1 MKNVNVV
8 ILCFLLCLSAL
19 AVAQIPGSV
28 SFEKKQVAVQSIEEN
43 KTAESKSKL
52 TSGIDAN
59 ALLAQKI
66 KKQRIWDNP
75 RFSKKIYGSL
85 KGMQE
90 SIEKVQNEELEKN
103 KYSSEDEKKKALDEI
118 QSQAIIHFDDFEEK
132 PEKIH
137 QKLNEN
143 PRDAILDMTE
153 RLTYIDKDKMTSER
167 SEHIKQELQENFLQD
182 YGVTMEE
189 YKEASLKQ
197 VDEGLKQRKEESKSD
212 TFPPLSVNVPLNVEK
227 IDEQNALLHL
237 SVKSPVSKNKK

>member
-1 MKNVNVV
+1 MKAIVEGLLFLSGEDGLTLEDISNV
-8 ILCFLLCLSAL
+8 I
-19 AVAQIPGSV
+19 
-28 SFEKKQVAVQSIEEN
+28 EKDIEEV
-43 KTAESKSKL
+43 KS
-52 TSGIDAN
+52 I
-59 ALLAQKI
+59 I
-66 KKQRIWDNP
+66 KELYNDY
-75 RFSKKIYGSL
+75 S
-85 KGMQE
+85 
-90 SIEKVQNEELEKN
+90 NEELEKN

-197 VDEGLKQRKEESKSD
+197 VDEGLKQRKEETKSD